1 MSLQSKLLLFSS
13 LLGAIIAIGSIIES
27 NQNYNELPDHIA
39 ATVNGVVIQKQKLNT
54 AIDLIAGDRREAIT
68 LKDEKLALDRII
80 EEELLVQYAFANGF
94 INVDDNIRKTV
105 VRSVVD
111 SVVEQSTSLV
121 PEDEV
126 LYNFYKNHLAI
137 FTVDEQVR
145 IVVFN
150 SENLDDANKAKIIW
164 EDNKDEALIF
174 NSIDSVGRWDLPS
187 GYIPSMALPRLI
199 GPKLATTVGSL
210 KLNEMSEPIETAAG
224 YSVVAL
230 LDLKDKQVLAFEDIK
245 DIVLQEYR
253 RRSRDEILSSLLSE
267 LSLKADI
274 KINKNLDK

>member
-1 MSLQSKLLLFSS
+1 MSLQSKLILFSS

-164 EDNKDEALIF
+164 EDNKDVALI
-174 NSIDSVGRWDLPS
+174 I
-187 GYIPSMALPRLI
+187 I
-199 GPKLATTVGSL
+199 
-210 KLNEMSEPIETAAG
+210 
-224 YSVVAL
+224 
-230 LDLKDKQVLAFEDIK
+230 
-245 DIVLQEYR
+245 
-253 RRSRDEILSSLLSE
+253 
-267 LSLKADI
+267 
-274 KINKNLDK
+274 

>member
-126 LYNFYKNHLAI
+126 LYK
-137 FTVDEQVR
+137 QVR

-274 KINKNLDK
+274 KINIKLQV